1 MKYLLITTALLLMAP
16 GDRPPAAPVIMTVQG
31 PISPAAMGVTL
42 AHEHILVD
50 FIGAD
55 KIHDQRWQHRAV
67 IPVVL
72 PYLQHLKALGGQTFI
87 DCTPAFLGRDPRLLK
102 KLADTTGLNI
112 ITNTG
117 YYGAA
122 DNKYLPA
129 HALTETA
136 DQLALRWIREWE
148 TGIGGTAVKP
158 GFIKIGVMEGPLSAL
173 HRKLVMAAART
184 HLKTGLV
191 IASHTGPAPA
201 AFEQIALLEQEGVSA
216 EAFIWVHAQ
225 AEKDFRQHL
234 KAARKGAWISLDG
247 LAVDNLDTYLQ
258 MLQHFK
264 EQKMLSQVLLSH
276 DAGWYRP
283 GEARGGAYRGYDTLF
298 EKLLPRLRQAQ
309 FSEAEIRQLIIANP
323 AKAFSVQVHPRK

>member
-1 MKYLLITTALLLMAP
+1 
-16 GDRPPAAPVIMTVQG
+16 
-31 PISPAAMGVTL
+31 
-42 AHEHILVD
+42 
-50 FIGAD
+50 
-55 KIHDQRWQHRAV
+55 V

-323 AKAFSVQVHPRK
+323 AKAFTVQVHPRK